1 VGYSGPDVDTVRA
14 AIELAVRAPS
24 VRNSQPWRWAR
35 TEKSLQLYTGRDR
48 QVRETDPNG
57 CDLLLSCGAVL
68 DHLRVAFASMGWRT
82 WVRRLP
88 DFAEPELLATIK
100 FSRSDATDEE
110 LKLARAISVRRSD
123 RRKYARTPLVTAD
136 VAKLVA
142 RAEGKDVVA
151 IEATEE
157 DSRDHLLRAIADTDR
172 MRLAGHA
179 YLLELLEWDPARVA
193 EPVDIP
199 ADDREPVLLVL
210 GTPKDDRLSRLRVG
224 EAISSV
230 LLNATAVGLSS
241 CVMTEPL
248 GFRDVRLVVR
258 SKLLDGV
265 HPQAVIRVGYPLAGA
280 APLPA
285 TERRAVDELLRYH
298 GDAAI

>member
-24 VRNSQPWRWAR
+24 VRNSQPWRWKR
-35 TEKSLQLYTGRDR
+35 TEKSLQLFAGRDR
-48 QVRETDPNG
+48 QVRETDPDG

-68 DHLRVAFASMGWRT
+68 DHIRVAFASMGWQT

-88 DFAEPELLATIK
+88 DFDEPELLATIR
-100 FSRSDATDEE
+100 FSRSKATGEE
-110 LKLARAISVRRSD
+110 VGLAKAISARRSD
-123 RRKYARTPLVTAD
+123 RRKFARTPLVKSD
-136 VAKLVA
+136 VAKLIGRV
-142 RAEGKDVVA
+142 EGMGVLVC
-151 IEATEE
+151 EADEE

-193 EPVDIP
+193 EPVETP

-210 GTPKDDRLSRLRVG
+210 GTRKDDRLSRLRVG
-224 EAISSV
+224 EAVSSV
-230 LLNATAVGLSS
+230 LLNATSRGLAS
-241 CVMTEPL
+241 CVLTEPL

-258 SKLLDGV
+258 SKQLDGA

-285 TERRAVDELLRYH
+285 TPRRAIDEMLQDV
-298 GDAAI
+298 GDATI